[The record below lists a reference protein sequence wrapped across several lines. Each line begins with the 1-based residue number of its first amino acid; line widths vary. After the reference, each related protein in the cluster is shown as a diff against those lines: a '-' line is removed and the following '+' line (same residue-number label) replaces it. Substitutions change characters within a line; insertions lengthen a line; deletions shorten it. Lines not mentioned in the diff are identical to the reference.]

1 VAHTCSE
8 HTIFDVTVCS
18 HQTGVAGRVVL
29 DSRVVRQMQALPTAA
44 LSGGLGD
51 FADSMFSQISRVVNI
66 TVRASA
72 RLPSPA
78 MLPAN
83 FSE

>member
-1 VAHTCSE
+1 M
-8 HTIFDVTVCS
+8 
-18 HQTGVAGRVVL
+18 
-29 DSRVVRQMQALPTAA
+29 VRQMQALPTAA